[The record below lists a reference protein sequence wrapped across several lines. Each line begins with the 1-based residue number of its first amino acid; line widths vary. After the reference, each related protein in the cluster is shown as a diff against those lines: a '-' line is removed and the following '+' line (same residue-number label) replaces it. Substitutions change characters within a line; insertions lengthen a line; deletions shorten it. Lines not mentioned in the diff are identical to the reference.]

1 MEMPRVG
8 AIVLGLLAGVACT
21 GRAAGPP
28 DSSRQGSTGRVETAE
43 FSPAPLRPRAAHTAT
58 LLADGRVLLVGGC
71 ATDGCAR
78 ADVAPTSEF
87 YLPGRGFAAG
97 PPLVEARSGHTAT
110 LLPDGRVLV
119 VGGWAREGT
128 PPLAAAEVYDPATGR
143 FAPVG
148 ALREGRGGHAA
159 AALPD
164 GRVLIVGGWIGSRRA
179 NASAELF
186 DPATNR
192 FTPAAPLPA
201 PRLGPLATPLADG
214 SVLVVGG
221 QDESRAPVAEL
232 ALYDPATDRWRPAG
246 TLATPRFKSAL
257 APLADG
263 RLLLLGGTVDDR
275 QLLASG
281 ELCDPAAGRCEPG
294 PTMEMGRYK
303 FTAARVDGRVVVV
316 GGSQAAVL
324 AGESF
329 HPLPSTRGPWRS
341 FATATPLPGG
351 DLLIVGGYDE
361 KIALHPDARLV
372 RADEITAAA
381 AGVTAESAR

>member
-1 MEMPRVG
+1 M
-8 AIVLGLLAGVACT
+8 LGLLASVACT

-28 DSSRQGSTGRVETAE
+28 ESTREGSTGRVETAE
-43 FSPAPLRPRAAHTAT
+43 FSPAPLRSRAAHSAT
-58 LLADGRVLLVGGC
+58 LLADGRVLVAGGC
-71 ATDGCAR
+71 ATDGCGR
-78 ADVAPTSEF
+78 ADREPTSEF

-97 PPLVEARSGHTAT
+97 PPLAQARSGHTAT
-110 LLPDGRVLV
+110 RLPDGRVLV
-119 VGGWAREGT
+119 AGGWAGEGT
-128 PPLAAAEVYDPATGR
+128 PPLAAAELFDPATNR
-143 FAPVG
+143 FTPVG

-164 GRVLIVGGWIGSRRA
+164 GRVLLIGGWVAARRA
-179 NASAELF
+179 SDSVEIF
-186 DPATNR
+186 DPATGR
-192 FTPAAPLPA
+192 FTPAAPLPS
-201 PRLGPLATPLADG
+201 PRLGPLAAPLADG

-221 QDESRAPVAEL
+221 EDERRAPL
-232 ALYDPATDRWRPAG
+232 AGAVRYDPATDRWHAAG
-246 TLATPRFKSAL
+246 TLATPRFKAAL

-275 QLLASG
+275 QLLASS

-294 PTMEMGRYK
+294 PTMEMARYK
-303 FTAARVDGRVVVV
+303 FTAAVVDGRVVVV

-361 KIALHPDARLV
+361 RIAVHADARLV
-372 RADEITAAA
+372 RAEEIAAA
-381 AGVTAESAR
+381 ATGVTAEPAR